1 MLDRFNG
8 DVLPFGSSATGTERT
23 VFGNVTQSDDINDN
37 INADYFRG
45 WGIVGVNDEPTKQDF
60 NAMAY
65 TNSYL
70 TSYLYQQGVPTW
82 NTNQKYYLHSRAV
95 GSNGII
101 YKALTGTLA
110 TPNVGNDPV
119 GNATNWAVDV
129 NDSKLFAIAT
139 GTANAITATIPAITE
154 YAKNSTFRLK
164 ATATNT
170 GATTIKLNGLGVK
183 NVVID
188 NVALVGG
195 EIVSGSEYFFT
206 YSSNG
211 NFELTSLGGASTSGV
226 TQTAY
231 SQLITSGTSSATIP
245 YDTSVPQQTEG
256 VEILT
261 CSITPASATSNLL
274 ITVRT
279 FVSETVNT
287 GNRITGALFRDS
299 TTNAIASSMA
309 PNNETAISAGEI
321 VLQIRVPSNS
331 TAPTT
336 FKLRVGN
343 DIGDVRWNGYLGV
356 QYYGNTNITSIHI
369 QEEN

>member
-1 MLDRFNG
+1 MQKGKVING
-8 DVLPFGSSATGTERT
+8 ANANGT
-23 VFGNVTQSDDINDN
+23 
-37 INADYFRG
+37 
-45 WGIVGVNDEPTKQDF
+45 VNDETVYIPAQWNDNMFNMFTFVESAGYTLLDDDLSQITKASKGMY
-60 NAMAY
+60 NATFEY
-65 TNSYL
+65 N
-70 TSYLYQQGVPTW
+70 TSAIPEQTVNDIVRGSDG
-82 NTNQKYYLHSRAV
+82 KYYEAQADGFS
-95 GSNGII
+95 G
-101 YKALTGTLA
+101 Y
-110 TPNVGNDPV
+110 DPV
-119 GNATNWAVDV
+119 GSVSGNWKVVPFDKGYSD
-129 NDSKLFAIAT
+129 NKLFAIAT

-154 YAKNSTFRLK
+154 YAENSTFRLK

-170 GATTIKLNGLGVK
+170 GATTINLNGLGVK

-195 EIVSGSEYFFT
+195 EIVLGSEYFFT

-231 SQLITSGTSSATIP
+231 TQLITSGTSSATIP

-261 CSITPASATSNLL
+261 CSITPSSATSNLL

-287 GNRITGALFRDS
+287 GNRITGALFRDA
-299 TTNAIASSMA
+299 TLDAIASSMA

-343 DIGDVRWNGYLGV
+343 DVGDVRWNGYLGV